1 MWLGRDETLG
11 RTVALKRVGV
21 APGGDSPDHDRA
33 EREARMAAR
42 LSHPHVVSVY
52 DLAVEDDLTWL
63 VMEYVEGTNLA
74 ELVTANGSLSVDQ
87 AVPILAQTADALAA
101 AHAVGVVHRDVKPS
115 NILVTPEGQVKLTDF
130 GIARGVGDAAL
141 TQTGLV
147 TGSPAYLA
155 PEIASGRTATA
166 RSDIWSLG
174 ATAYHA
180 LEGHPPYDVGDNLLG
195 ALYRIVHETPP
206 QPSDPGWLL
215 PLFAATMTRDEGER
229 WDAEEVRRFLM
240 AGPDAVP
247 APRRLAVSRTR
258 GRRSR
263 SAPAPVPVAAPAPI
277 DHATQVMP
285 PARTATRETPAVPG
299 LSAAGPTGPA
309 AAYDAPGEGSGRRR
323 RTAVLAAVLLLLAA
337 AVASVVV
344 VMTGPERVPEQ
355 AAPAPTP
362 SASPTP
368 SPSASAAIEVPTA
381 EGMQTFVR
389 DYLSTAAADPEAG
402 FALLTPAFARQSQ
415 GLAGYSGFWGP
426 VDRVDVASVEADPES
441 LRVSYTYSY
450 RREGVV
456 TTEPV
461 SLQLA
466 FRDGRYLVAD
476 EL

>member
-11 RTVALKRVGV
+11 RAVALKRVGV

-74 ELVTANGSLSVDQ
+74 ELVKANGSLSIDQ
-87 AVPILAQTADALAA
+87 AAPILAQTADALAA

-115 NILVTPEGQVKLTDF
+115 NILVTPEGQVKLSDF

-195 ALYRIVHETPP
+195 ALYRIVHESPP
-206 QPSDPGWLL
+206 LPGNPGWLL
-215 PLFAATMTRDEGER
+215 PLFEATMTRDEDER
-229 WDAEEVRRFLM
+229 WDAEEVRRFLV
-240 AGPDAVP
+240 AGPGAAP
-247 APRRLAVSRTR
+247 ATRT
-258 GRRSR
+258 RRSR
-263 SAPAPVPVAAPAPI
+263 PVTAPVVAPVDGSTQLMAP
-277 DHATQVMP
+277 V
-285 PARTATRETPAVPG
+285 RTATRETPVVEGPLEPPVGVGPVIPG
-299 LSAAGPTGPA
+299 GPGGPAGP
-309 AAYDAPGEGSGRRR
+309 GRRR
-323 RTAVLAAVLLLLAA
+323 TGLLAALLLLLAA
-337 AVASVVV
+337 VVATAVVLVN
-344 VMTGPERVPEQ
+344 GPDERGDT
-355 AAPAPTP
+355 AAPETSP
-362 SASPTP
+362 SASP
-368 SPSASAAIEVPTA
+368 SASTPPPVEQPTA
-381 EGMQTFVR
+381 EGMQGFVR
-389 DYLSTAAADPEAG
+389 DYLTTAADDPEAG
-402 FALLTPAFARQSQ
+402 LALLTPEFAAESG
-415 GLAGYSGFWGP
+415 GLTRYSGFWGP
-426 VDRVDVASVEADPES
+426 VTQVEVGRVDADPET
-441 LRVSYTYSY
+441 LQVTYTYTY
-450 RREGVV
+450 TREGEE

-461 SLQLA
+461 QLQLEFA
-466 FRDGRYLVAD
+466 DGRYLVAG
-476 EL
+476 EA